1 MKYHISRTACLLA
14 LVATSLPTLAQP
26 GDHEAYV
33 KIGLPGLIVG
43 YAHPLNDRLTV
54 RADFGTTGTFT
65 RTERE
70 DAIDYQGKLKYGRAA
85 IVADYFPL
93 GGGFRLTGGLTFNDT
108 SLTLDAQTQPGSSLT
123 VNGKTVVLQGGD
135 RFRAKAEFPK
145 VTPYIGLGWGHQR
158 AEKGLGFVADLGVS
172 VGRAKVRID
181 ENISTNPAYAG
192 VISASDVEAEKQK
205 LRDGVAKVNVQP
217 QISVGLRYVF

>member
-1 MKYHISRTACLLA
+1 MKNTALLISLMSVFGLTPLSAF
-14 LVATSLPTLAQP
+14 AQV
-26 GDHEAYV
+26 GDHQVYA

-43 YAHPLNDRLTV
+43 YALPLNDRVAV

-70 DAIDYQGKLKYGRAA
+70 EAIEYKGKLKYGRAA
-85 IVADYFPL
+85 LLGDYFPL

-158 AEKGLGFVADLGVS
+158 AEKGFGFVADIGAS
-172 VGRAKVRID
+172 IGRAKVRID
-181 ENISTNPAYAG
+181 ENISTNLAYANA
-192 VISASDVEAEKQK
+192 ITAADVDAELKK

-217 QISVGLRYVF
+217 QISIGVRWVF

>member
-1 MKYHISRTACLLA
+1 MKNCILCFSFVTAFGL
-14 LVATSLPTLAQP
+14 TSLPAFAQV
-26 GDHEAYV
+26 GDHQVYA

-43 YAHPLNDRLTV
+43 YARPLDDRIAV
-54 RADFGTTGTFT
+54 RADFGATGTFT

-70 DAIDYQGKLKYGRAA
+70 ESIDYKGKLKYGRAA
-85 IVADYFPL
+85 ILGDYFPL

-123 VNGKTVVLQGGD
+123 VNGKTVLLQGGD

-158 AEKGLGFVADLGVS
+158 AEKGFGFVADIGAS
-172 VGRAKVRID
+172 IGRAKVRID

-205 LRDGVAKVNVQP
+205 LRDGVAKVNVLP
-217 QISVGLRYVF
+217 QISIGLRYVF

>member
-1 MKYHISRTACLLA
+1 MKNTALLISLMSVFGLTPLSAF
-14 LVATSLPTLAQP
+14 AQL
-26 GDHEAYV
+26 GSQDVYA

-43 YAHPLNDRLTV
+43 YARPLGERLAV
-54 RADFGTTGTFT
+54 RADFGTTGSFT

-70 DAIDYQGKLKYGRAA
+70 DAIEYKGKLKYGRVA
-85 IVADYFPL
+85 ILGDYFPL

-158 AEKGLGFVADLGVS
+158 AEKGLGFVADIGAS
-172 VGRAKVRID
+172 IGRAKVRID
-181 ENISTNPAYAG
+181 ENISSNPAYAG
-192 VISASDVEAEKQK
+192 AISASDVEAEKQK
-205 LRDGVAKVNVQP
+205 LRDGVAKVNIQP
-217 QISVGLRYVF
+217 QISIGLRYVF

>member
-1 MKYHISRTACLLA
+1 MKFNAFGAFPLWMCA
-14 LVATSLPTLAQP
+14 FVVFPAAAEV
-26 GDHEAYV
+26 DHPDVYA
-33 KIGLPGLIVG
+33 KIGLPGLVVG
-43 YAHPLNDRLTV
+43 YALPLTDKFVV
-54 RADFGTTGTFT
+54 RADLGSTGAFT

-70 DAIDYQGKLKYGRAA
+70 EAIDYQGKLKYGRAA
-85 IVADYFPL
+85 ILADYFPL

-108 SLTLDAQTQPGSSLT
+108 SLTLDAKTQPGSSLT

-145 VTPYIGLGWGHQR
+145 VTPYIGVGWGHQR

-205 LRDGVAKVNVQP
+205 LRDGVAKVNVLP